1 MKAVRLTVVMILGLL
16 LAASA
21 AYAETCEYDTEWGV
35 VTLTYNWNNN
45 SVTGDYPYKSGSLSG
60 TIGSG
65 NAIQGQWWQSDGRGS
80 FVFYLNASGFSGKW
94 KYAGDSKWRGAWNGR
109 LRGCY

>member
-45 SVTGDYPYKSGSLSG
+45 SVTGDYPYKSGQPERHHWERQCHPG
-60 TIGSG
+60 TMVAERRTGPPLFFI
-65 NAIQGQWWQSDGRGS
+65 
-80 FVFYLNASGFSGKW
+80 
-94 KYAGDSKWRGAWNGR
+94 
-109 LRGCY
+109 